1 MTINSITN
9 LNAFK
14 VLDENT
20 NTIYYGCDQEWYSTE
35 WQRLSGC
42 GPTAATNIVLY
53 LSHTHTAFR
62 LGKGFIRKEGVLSLM
77 EEIWEYVTPTTEG
90 IKTTQ
95 IFYEALLIYA
105 NSKGFDYEFAY
116 CDVPEDKSQRLELSQ
131 VLNFLK
137 KALENNTPIAFLN
150 LCNGKEE
157 NLEEWHWVTIIS
169 LEHAED
175 EKSAFIKV
183 LDEGQI
189 KKIDLALWY
198 RTTTLGGGFVYFT
211 VRIVSI
217 VQQ

>member
-1 MTINSITN
+1 MTVNSICN

-14 VLDENT
+14 VLDEIS

-53 LSHTHTAFR
+53 LRQTQTAYG
-62 LGKGFIRKEGVLSLM
+62 LKESFSKKECVLSLM
-77 EEIWEYVTPTTEG
+77 EEMWEYVTPTTEG

-95 IFYEALLIYA
+95 MFYEAVLTYA
-105 NSKGFDYEFAY
+105 NSKGFNYEFAY
-116 CDVPEDKSQRLELSQ
+116 CDVPENKLLRLELPAI
-131 VLNFLK
+131 LNFLK
-137 KALENNTPIAFLN
+137 KALDNNTPIAFLN

-169 LEHAED
+169 LEHAKD
-175 EKSAFIKV
+175 EKSAFLKI

-211 VRIVSI
+211 FSTD
-217 VQQ
+217 